1 MRRKANFAA
10 AAAALVLA
18 LSGCDASAPGVDP
31 DALYYQN
38 GALAAAPPDF
48 SEDVKEVEK
57 LEDGSS
63 ETFTDY
69 PKGYRLTFPAGMDY
83 DLTLAEYVVVAK
95 TEDFACTV
103 SVERSPYVDVDGYLD
118 FYQNRFYTNEHFR
131 EQNNIELLED
141 TTIETAGLKTR
152 LITVSREHF
161 GVYTYAYQY
170 TGGQNYMRYLFQTDS
185 FDEDYAAACRAV
197 LDSYQ
202 AVKKYGA
209 PVSTLKGWPAANPN
223 WSPETAALYKKYQT
237 KTDID
242 WGIFAAD
249 VYDTGIN
256 ETIPA
261 MEEKLSI
268 PFEVVLMYQQ
278 LGIDVPVAALRKAHD
293 DGKIIELTIQVSAQ
307 NNEDVYGYTPVFDL
321 LGGSM
326 DEDIRRLA
334 AQIKDFGLPI
344 LFRLNNEM
352 NSDWTSYCGIVTFS
366 DPEIYKAVWRHVYDI
381 FEEEG
386 VDNCIWVFNPN
397 DNDYP
402 PSNWNNFTRYYPGD
416 GYVHMIGVTGYNTGT
431 YYRHVT
437 GETWREFDEIY
448 GEIERKYS
456 QYFNWF
462 PWMITEFGSS
472 SIGGDKVGW
481 IDRMFENIG
490 KYENIK
496 VAVWFSYAD
505 FDLREGKNGAV
516 ARPYWLDETPETLA
530 AFARGRAKL
539 REQGGSSTS
548 LYPQGPFEETES
560 AWRGVVIG
568 RFKKE
573 DVTWLLGKPDKAQGR
588 ALTYG
593 DTVYTTGAD
602 GYVEKIE
609 ITGGVNTTDLRGVS
623 VGDTASDLA
632 AKFPQ
637 IESAGGDEIA
647 ITATEGS
654 PSVTFKLKDGV
665 VDSIVIE
672 K

>member
-1 MRRKANFAA
+1 MKKTVIMGGA
-10 AAAALVLA
+10 AAAALALILA
-18 LSGCDASAPGVDP
+18 GCAVSSPKIDPAAVYFQDGVQTSE
-31 DALYYQN
+31 A
-38 GALAAAPPDF
+38 PDF
-48 SEDVKEVEK
+48 SGDVKEVLK
-57 LEDGSS
+57 SADGKS

-69 PKGYRLTFPAGMDY
+69 PKGYRLTFPADMTY

-95 TEDFACTV
+95 TENFSCTA
-103 SVERSPYVDVDGYLD
+103 SVERSPYADVDEYLA

-131 EQNNIELLED
+131 EQNKLELLED

-152 LITVSREHF
+152 LITVSRENF

-170 TGGQNYMRYLFQTDS
+170 TGGQNYMRYLFQTDV
-185 FDEDYAAACRAV
+185 FDEDYAAACRTVLGSYKAV
-197 LDSYQ
+197 QKRGVS
-202 AVKKYGA
+202 
-209 PVSTLKGWPAANPN
+209 VSTLKGWPAANPN

-242 WGIFAAD
+242 WGIFTAD

-261 MEEKLSI
+261 LEEKIGI

-278 LGIDVPVAALRKAHD
+278 LGIDVPVEALRAAHD
-293 DGKIIELTIQVSAQ
+293 DGKIIELTIQVSAK
-307 NNEDVYGYTPVFDL
+307 NNEDVYGYSPVFDL
-321 LGGSM
+321 IQGGM

-334 AQIKDFGLPI
+334 SQIKDFGLPI

-366 DPEIYKAVWRHVYDI
+366 DPEIYKAVWRHVYDV
-381 FEEEG
+381 FEAEG
-386 VDNCIWVFNPN
+386 VNNCIWVFNPN

-416 GYVHMIGVTGYNTGT
+416 GYVQMIGVTGYNTGT

-448 GEIERKYS
+448 GEIDRKYS

-462 PWMITEFGSS
+462 PWIITEFGSS
-472 SIGGDKVGW
+472 SVGGDKVGW
-481 IDRMFENIG
+481 IDRMFDNIG
-490 KYENIK
+490 KYKNIK

-505 FDLREGKNGAV
+505 FDTREGKNGAV
-516 ARPYWLDETPETLA
+516 ARPYWLDETPDTLA

-539 REQGGSSTS
+539 KALGESSTS

-573 DVTWLLGKPDKAQGR
+573 DVTWLLGAPGKVQGKD
-588 ALTYG
+588 LIYG
-593 DTVYTTGAD
+593 DTVYTLGDD

-609 ITGGVNTTDLRGVS
+609 ITGGTNTTDLRGIS
-623 VGDTASDLA
+623 IGDTRADIA

-637 IESAGGDEIA
+637 AGTGGDIA
-647 ITATEGS
+647 IVAAEGS
-654 PSVTFKLKDGV
+654 PTLEIRFENDTVKTITLIK
-665 VDSIVIE
+665 
-672 K
+672 

>member
-1 MRRKANFAA
+1 M
-10 AAAALVLA
+10 
-18 LSGCDASAPGVDP
+18 
-31 DALYYQN
+31 
-38 GALAAAPPDF
+38 
-48 SEDVKEVEK
+48 
-57 LEDGSS
+57 
-63 ETFTDY
+63 
-69 PKGYRLTFPAGMDY
+69 
-83 DLTLAEYVVVAK
+83 
-95 TEDFACTV
+95 
-103 SVERSPYVDVDGYLD
+103 
-118 FYQNRFYTNEHFR
+118 NEHFR
-131 EQNNIELLED
+131 EQNKLELLED
-141 TTIETAGLKTR
+141 ATIETAGLKTR
-152 LITVSREHF
+152 LITVSRENF

-170 TGGQNYMRYLFQTDS
+170 TGGQNYMRYLFQTDV
-185 FDEDYAAACRAV
+185 FDEDYAAACLSV
-197 LDSYQ
+197 LDSYK
-202 AVKKYGA
+202 AVQKRGVS
-209 PVSTLKGWPAANPN
+209 VSTLKGWPAANPN

-242 WGIFAAD
+242 WGIFTAD
-249 VYDTGIN
+249 VYNTGIN

-261 MEEKLSI
+261 MEDKIGI

-278 LGIDVPVAALRKAHD
+278 LGIDVPVEALRAAHD

-321 LGGSM
+321 IQGAM

-334 AQIKDFGLPI
+334 SQIKDFGLPI

-366 DPEIYKAVWRHVYDI
+366 DPEIYKAVWRHIYDV
-381 FEEEG
+381 FEAEG
-386 VDNCIWVFNPN
+386 VNNCIWVFNPN

-416 GYVHMIGVTGYNTGT
+416 GYVQMIGVTGYNTGT

-437 GETWREFDEIY
+437 GETWREFDGIY
-448 GEIERKYS
+448 GEIDRKYS

-462 PWMITEFGSS
+462 PWIITEFGSS
-472 SIGGDKVGW
+472 SVGGDKVGW

-505 FDLREGKNGAV
+505 FDTREGKNGAV
-516 ARPYWLDETPETLA
+516 ARPYWLDETPDTLA

-539 REQGGSSTS
+539 KAQGASSTS

-568 RFKKE
+568 RFNKE
-573 DVTWLLGKPDKAQGR
+573 DITWLLGKPDKVQGME
-588 ALTYG
+588 LTYG
-593 DTVYTTGAD
+593 ETVYTLGDD
-602 GYVEKIE
+602 GYVEKID
-609 ITGGVNTTDLRGVS
+609 ITGGTNTTDLRGIS
-623 VGDTASDLA
+623 IGDTRADIA

-637 IESAGGDEIA
+637 AGTGGDVA
-647 ITATEGS
+647 IVAVEGS
-654 PSVTFKLKDGV
+654 PTLQIRFENDV
-665 VDSIVIE
+665 VKSISLQ